1 MTTANGGTSHI
12 VSGEAVSL
20 FSRANLLGSVCRSA
34 AKTGDKLPLL
44 RERMEARSHIPA
56 VHVMNPSLAVMK
68 QENSEL
74 RHGLLMLRRRR
85 QDGLDLWAR
94 EVDEGDITL
103 VIGRE
108 WMNIVRREAVFDALC
123 PTA

>member
-20 FSRANLLGSVCRSA
+20 FSRANLLGSVCRCAS
-34 AKTGDKLPLL
+34 KTGDKLPLL

-68 QENSEL
+68 V
-74 RHGLLMLRRRR
+74 LLEPKFC
-85 QDGLDLWAR
+85 AR
-94 EVDEGDITL
+94 E
-103 VIGRE
+103 
-108 WMNIVRREAVFDALC
+108 
-123 PTA
+123 PTVLPAELHMSS